1 MGKGGDLQMKRP
13 EKREVLIFQKI
24 DELYDFLIKRWKEIS
39 GKAIK
44 ERGIFTV
51 ALSGGE
57 TPVEFYQRLSDSK
70 NSFPWGRTHIFLADE
85 RFVPFDEPDSN

>member
-1 MGKGGDLQMKRP
+1 MKKP

-24 DELYDFLIKRWKEIS
+24 DELYDFLIKKWKEIS
-39 GKAIK
+39 EKAIE

-70 NSFPWGRTHIFLADE
+70 NSFPWGKTHIFFANE
-85 RFVPFDEPDSN
+85 